1 MALSISKRPLNA
13 HSSQADLERAHLL
26 ARSFAPRLPRRQAP
40 SVGPAK
46 NEAPRPPPC
55 PAGGLLGDLFA
66 FDPPSSL
73 WTDLTPAGRGTAPPG
88 PRAAHGFAWLDGGL
102 YVHGGYGDGE
112 PSTVFPICLRD

>member
-1 MALSISKRPLNA
+1 MKSK
-13 HSSQADLERAHLL
+13 
-26 ARSFAPRLPRRQAP
+26 
-40 SVGPAK
+40 
-46 NEAPRPPPC
+46 APRPPPC

-66 FDPPSSL
+66 FDPSSSL

-88 PRAAHGFAWLDGGL
+88 PRAAHGVAWLDGGL